1 MDGFWVDVLVAVLA
15 GAVSAGTMFVLFNR
29 KSARPAPEVVESPP
43 SCTGPAP
50 QPRPDPWLEQLHRCE
65 QAVYRAY
72 RAVDSVSS
80 TRARNGLQAVVRRM
94 EAELPDVRALVEL
107 GRGLGEERGNAAA
120 RVRQQ
125 LEDASVR
132 FLMVTDNVLEM
143 VVELVAAP
151 DLNRVNQQVTV
162 LREQFPLLRPMSAVL
177 APSDAKPLQRS

>member
-1 MDGFWVDVLVAVLA
+1 
-15 GAVSAGTMFVLFNR
+15 
-29 KSARPAPEVVESPP
+29 
-43 SCTGPAP
+43 
-50 QPRPDPWLEQLHRCE
+50 
-65 QAVYRAY
+65 
-72 RAVDSVSS
+72 
-80 TRARNGLQAVVRRM
+80 M

-107 GRGLGEERGNAAA
+107 GRGLGEERGDAAA

-132 FLMVTDNVLEM
+132 FLMVTDDVLEM